1 MLPSPLL
8 PHPVN
13 EGPLTLHSPG
23 FRERLVFRNSE
34 ANPPAQSMPPGRSP
48 LSGGFG
54 DARVPEDGCL
64 SMRHAWLVAEVCNL
78 RVKIAS

>member
-13 EGPLTLHSPG
+13 EGPLALHSWG
-23 FRERLVFRNSE
+23 FKERLIFRNSE
-34 ANPPAQSMPPGRSP
+34 ANPPAQSIPLGRRPP
-48 LSGGFG
+48 SGSFG
-54 DARVPEDGCL
+54 DAGVPEDGCL